1 MKKGRKEGIDSVAS
15 QFAPAISH
23 LGLYILGLQAG
34 RFWGPELWSL
44 HSKRFLS
51 TPESGFLIAPGVS
64 VEDTDDIKA
73 SNPHMR
79 YLIC

>member
-1 MKKGRKEGIDSVAS
+1 MAS
-15 QFAPAISH
+15 QCTLAISH

-44 HSKRFLS
+44 HSKRSLS
-51 TPESGFLIAPGVS
+51 TPESGFLVTPGVS
-64 VEDTDDIKA
+64 AEDTDDIKA

-79 YLIC
+79 YLIG